1 MLWSKM
7 TPWRNIWN
15 VTSFETNYTQLTNY
29 RCSNNILTT
38 LTLWGPPP
46 VLVFIYYNSSL
57 SCVVVDTADNPTD
70 PYIKFNLVLVG
81 KIFETDFY
89 KLQSVILSD
98 DEEYYDGKPKRRN
111 VW

>member
-7 TPWRNIWN
+7 TPQRNIWN

-46 VLVFIYYNSSL
+46 VLVFTTIPHYPE
-57 SCVVVDTADNPTD
+57 DNPTD
-70 PYIKFNLVLVG
+70 PYIKFDLVL
-81 KIFETDFY
+81 
-89 KLQSVILSD
+89 
-98 DEEYYDGKPKRRN
+98 
-111 VW
+111 